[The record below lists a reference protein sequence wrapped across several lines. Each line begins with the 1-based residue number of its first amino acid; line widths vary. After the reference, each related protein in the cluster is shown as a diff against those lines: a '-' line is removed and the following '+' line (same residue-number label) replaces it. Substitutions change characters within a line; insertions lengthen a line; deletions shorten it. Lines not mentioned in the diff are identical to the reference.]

1 MNRTFE
7 KYKWINLM
15 TFAVMYNFVY
25 LGRFN
30 INNLMNYIAGDL
42 VLTDGQQ
49 EAISMSVFISYALG
63 SFINGYLADRFGAK
77 KIVVIGGLFTC
88 VFNVCVP
95 FQDNWTSVL
104 LIWFL
109 NGYFQSM
116 IWVGGISF
124 LSNWWQTGERGK
136 GIGVANFFSGM
147 SHATAYVLPVMVMPI
162 WPAMGWKISF
172 IIPIG
177 VLFLFVVLFAIFA
190 RETPESTG
198 LEPYIIENV
207 RYRQRE
213 EDLTKIAQNGRLPWS
228 TLFRQSKFCWW
239 CMIAMLSSICRYGL
253 LNWISLYYDNEIG
266 GTLLSKSFSNLTRPV
281 GMAFG
286 TLVITWFAGTKMPGN
301 KGIIVTAMAA
311 VCGTLIIVFP
321 MIDSTQSVLIGI
333 FFAGF
338 TLYGINGILWVHAI
352 DQGCRVFAGSAAG
365 ILNGF
370 AYLGACIEGYL
381 FPFVM
386 KVFGSYIT
394 VFVVMEMLC
403 ILMVICGM
411 VISKKNTIVEPEVH
425 S

>member
-253 LNWISLYYDNEIG
+253 LNWIPLYYDNEIG
-266 GTLLSKSFSNLTRPV
+266 GTLLSNCGNGIRDIGDNLVCRNQDAGKQGDYSYCYGCSMWYTDNSVSDDRQYTVCTYRNIFRGVHSVWHQRNSV
-281 GMAFG
+281 GTCYRSGMQS
-286 TLVITWFAGTKMPGN
+286 
-301 KGIIVTAMAA
+301 
-311 VCGTLIIVFP
+311 VCGKCCRYPEWICISGSMYRRLLISFCNE
-321 MIDSTQSVLIGI
+321 SVRK
-333 FFAGF
+333 
-338 TLYGINGILWVHAI
+338 LYY
-352 DQGCRVFAGSAAG
+352 S
-365 ILNGF
+365 
-370 AYLGACIEGYL
+370 
-381 FPFVM
+381 
-386 KVFGSYIT
+386 
-394 VFVVMEMLC
+394 
-403 ILMVICGM
+403 ICGNGNAVYPDGHM
-411 VISKKNTIVEPEVH
+411 RYGHKQKEYNR
-425 S
+425 